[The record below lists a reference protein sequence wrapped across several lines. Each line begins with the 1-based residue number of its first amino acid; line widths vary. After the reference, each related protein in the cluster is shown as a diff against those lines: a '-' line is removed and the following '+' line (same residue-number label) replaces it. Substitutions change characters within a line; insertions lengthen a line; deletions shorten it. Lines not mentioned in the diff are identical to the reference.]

1 MKKIPTTFVRD
12 PENMKHVLDQPHP
25 DCLWVLA
32 GEGIATRK
40 WDGTCVRLDDGG
52 NWWARREVK
61 PSRPTPSGFVEV
73 ETDPNTG
80 KTVGWEPIYQSA
92 FIKFW
97 DEAWQAQRDTGEP
110 IEPGTFELVGP
121 KINRNP
127 DGFEHHTLIRH
138 GSTDPD
144 QSTFLNGIG
153 RSFDEL
159 KRFFDSDMPEDLA
172 GIEGI
177 VYHHPDGRMAKIK
190 ARDFG
195 K

>member
-1 MKKIPTTFVRD
+1 MKKIPTLFVRD
-12 PENMKHVLDQPHP
+12 PENMSRVLDEVHP

-61 PSRPTPSGFVEV
+61 PEKKAPANFEAI

-80 KTVGWEPIYQSA
+80 KTVGWEPIEQSGFHKHFLDA
-92 FIKFW
+92 RAHSHNS
-97 DEAWQAQRDTGEP
+97 DPD
-110 IEPGTFELVGP
+110 PGTFELVGP
-121 KINRNP
+121 KINGNR
-127 DGFEHHTLIRH
+127 DGFEHHRLVRH
-138 GSTDPD
+138 GWTKLSHRE
-144 QSTFLNGIG
+144 FLNGVG

-159 KRFFDSDMPEDLA
+159 KRFFGGDMPEDLLS
-172 GIEGI
+172 IEGI

-190 ARDFG
+190 ARDFR
-195 K
+195 

>member
-1 MKKIPTTFVRD
+1 MKKIPTLFVRD
-12 PENMKHVLDQPHP
+12 PENMSRVLDQPHP
-25 DCLWVLA
+25 ECLWVLA
-32 GEGIATRK
+32 GEGVATRK

-61 PSRPTPSGFVEV
+61 PGRPTPSGFIEV

-92 FIKFW
+92 FVKFW

-127 DGFEHHTLIRH
+127 DRFEHHTLVRH
-138 GSTDPD
+138 GWTNPD
-144 QSTFLNGIG
+144 HREFLNGVG
-153 RSFDEL
+153 RSFDEI
-159 KRFFDSDMPEDLA
+159 KQFFAGDMPEDLA

-177 VYHHPDGRMAKIK
+177 VYHHADGRMAKIK
-190 ARDFG
+190 ARDFR
-195 K
+195 